1 MAVNMQTESESH
13 PLSPTIEGIA
23 TTFRITGWI
32 DFWLQLALV
41 VVCSFTLLFAIS
53 GRNFST
59 ETTSGIGIG
68 IFWAV
73 CGLLSLCFSAF
84 LAFRYTRIAKGLH
97 NPKTDLRPKK
107 ADTIQLLRL
116 GVIVGLVGILLFLL
130 GAGATLGVL
139 VAKSVSQPPGVAIT
153 DPNRIVRAL
162 DVFVAVANVNG
173 IAAHFVGTVSAIF
186 LLERIHR

>member
-59 ETTSGIGIG
+59 ETTSGIGFG
-68 IFWAV
+68 IF
-73 CGLLSLCFSAF
+73 GF
-84 LAFRYTRIAKGLH
+84 
-97 NPKTDLRPKK
+97 P
-107 ADTIQLLRL
+107 
-116 GVIVGLVGILLFLL
+116 
-130 GAGATLGVL
+130 
-139 VAKSVSQPPGVAIT
+139 
-153 DPNRIVRAL
+153 
-162 DVFVAVANVNG
+162 
-173 IAAHFVGTVSAIF
+173 
-186 LLERIHR
+186 